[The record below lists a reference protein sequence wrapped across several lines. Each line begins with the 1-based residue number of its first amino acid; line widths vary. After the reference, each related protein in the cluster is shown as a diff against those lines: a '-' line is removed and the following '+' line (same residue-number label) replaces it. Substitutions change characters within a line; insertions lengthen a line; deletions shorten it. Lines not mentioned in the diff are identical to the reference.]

1 MARDI
6 TIPSQTIKEEIVVV
20 EELVNQYVRVV
31 VGVLN
36 EDGKTFNTNMGVKEY
51 RIVGNNLAELN
62 GPPTAWSPDKP
73 TGTYRNEDL
82 WHFIDLLNQ
91 S

>member
-6 TIPSQTIKEEIVVV
+6 TIPSQTVQEEIVVV
-20 EELVNQYVRVV
+20 EELVDQYVRIV

-36 EDGKTFNTNMGVKEY
+36 EDGKTFNTNMGIKEY
-51 RIVGNNLAELN
+51 RIVGDNLTELN
-62 GPPTAWSPDKP
+62 GPPTSWSPDKP
-73 TGTYRNEDL
+73 NGTYRNEDL
-82 WHFIDLLNQ
+82 WHFIDILRQ

>member
-6 TIPSQTIKEEIVVV
+6 TIPSQTVQEEIVVV
-20 EELVNQYVRVV
+20 EELVDQYVRVV

-36 EDGKTFNTNMGVKEY
+36 EDGKTFNTNMGIKEY
-51 RIVGNNLAELN
+51 RIVGNNLTELN

-82 WHFIDLLNQ
+82 WHYIDLLRQ
-91 S
+91 P

>member
-6 TIPSQTIKEEIVVV
+6 TIPSQTLTQEIALV
-20 EELVNQYVRVV
+20 EEAVGVYVRVM
-31 VGVLN
+31 VGVLKPDN
-36 EDGKTFNTNMGVKEY
+36 TFDTTIQAKEY
-51 RIVGNNLAELN
+51 RIMGDDLAELN
-62 GPPTAWSPDKP
+62 GPPTEWAPDKP

-82 WHFIDLLNQ
+82 WHYIDKISQ